1 MLWNKDLTDT
11 DLIFFVT
18 LTDVNFQNIFIM
30 VTVILKQTYLCLS
43 WKRLKDL
50 NIYENTNKI
59 NELYVWILF
68 ILMVKTCQGFPNRV
82 NWWGSIWAKWPETAW
97 KLQNQHFWFKT
108 VGDMGHWGYPNF
120 LGSGQGSHQ
129 FPPTRKIPACMS
141 QTLGYYIYHCL
152 NKFGGFVSLQNLCSF
167 WFDSCLFLLNNFAD
181 LLFLNVWLPEFFS
194 AWLPD

>member
-1 MLWNKDLTDT
+1 MSANVYEMLWNKDLTDI

-68 ILMVKTCQGFPNRV
+68 ILMV
-82 NWWGSIWAKWPETAW
+82 
-97 KLQNQHFWFKT
+97 
-108 VGDMGHWGYPNF
+108 
-120 LGSGQGSHQ
+120 
-129 FPPTRKIPACMS
+129 
-141 QTLGYYIYHCL
+141 
-152 NKFGGFVSLQNLCSF
+152 
-167 WFDSCLFLLNNFAD
+167 
-181 LLFLNVWLPEFFS
+181 
-194 AWLPD
+194 

>member
-1 MLWNKDLTDT
+1 MSANVYEMLWNRDLTDT

-68 ILMVKTCQGFPNRV
+68 ILMV
-82 NWWGSIWAKWPETAW
+82 
-97 KLQNQHFWFKT
+97 
-108 VGDMGHWGYPNF
+108 
-120 LGSGQGSHQ
+120 
-129 FPPTRKIPACMS
+129 
-141 QTLGYYIYHCL
+141 
-152 NKFGGFVSLQNLCSF
+152 
-167 WFDSCLFLLNNFAD
+167 
-181 LLFLNVWLPEFFS
+181 
-194 AWLPD
+194 